1 MKTMINIRRIAVG
14 LALLAGASAC
24 SLFQDQA
31 PEFLSFR
38 LEGSPGE
45 QVLAIYSTAFVAGV
59 NEIGVTEV
67 RIFSSDSV
75 LATLPIDTTFNIA
88 ANQQFFVQIEPVDT
102 VDVGARI
109 EIDGRSVVDNDGL
122 IFPQS
127 PWRFVYQFNQLLTE
141 LVEVIL

>member
-1 MKTMINIRRIAVG
+1 MKNIRRLIAG
-14 LALLAGASAC
+14 LVLLASASAC
-24 SLFQDQA
+24 SLFQDQS

-38 LEGSPGE
+38 LEGSAGE

-59 NEIGVTEV
+59 NEVGVTEV

-88 ANQQFFVQIEPVDT
+88 ANQQFFVQVEPVDT
-102 VDVGARI
+102 VDVDVRI
-109 EIDGRSVVDNDGL
+109 EIDGRNVLDNDGL

-127 PWRFVYQFNQLLTE
+127 PWRYVYQFNQLLTE